1 MADNQIIKLKKE
13 IELLRDH
20 NAQLKLQLEEQALQ
34 LGEMETQH
42 LNIMN
47 KNLMLEE
54 EQKIA
59 RDSAQLQKIIEGALS
74 EEKATTEKYKIQAD
88 ILKEELQK
96 YIQRLKESEAYIQR
110 LQQDNTRLKKDLVEF
125 GQKHEAQDYID
136 QIRQKERDI
145 QKIGEERENMV
156 RDWNELCDKMEE
168 VLRENRVLRQIAD
181 VPENFGIDI
190 SKINMGDRIKLEDY
204 KVKIRILQHEVDQ
217 LEEERAKLKYRIEFL
232 ANSLQS
238 KEEPFSL
245 LTKEQKVEL
254 AKFAQ
259 RLYEGKEVPDTDKY
273 DFIRQLRQKD
283 EIIKNLENDISIYRA
298 QLQNK
303 HIPSGIGKLS
313 NIDMKEVI
321 SMIKDNQKE
330 MIKMINSKN
339 FSGNNQN
346 ITNTTNNN
354 INNIGETGNINNINQ
369 TGNINVN
376 SKDNKTVLKTTNI
389 GQKLG
394 LSNTNI
400 NNLDNKY
407 LTSFKTINE
416 GNENSE
422 NINDDIKIVYNPQQ
436 LPPVPIYNQKNLD
449 KTYLAQTFKFFSQY
463 KIDIN
468 LFNDLFGMPND
479 VNNINDLKVHA
490 LALQTQLIEL
500 LEIEIRRNNN
510 DKNLNNNLKIL
521 FNKYE
526 NVALILKNIF
536 QRYMETKNN
545 FQEKEQQ
552 LNKKIDD
559 LNTELIIF
567 KTKNRMYEDEIRLM
581 KPDPKAEKN
590 KVYEELKQEYLDI
603 LKRNAIL
610 ETDLTKLKRK
620 YLSLVEEERKLR
632 EYVEMND
639 KYNIEKE
646 KDMKVTIA
654 KLKEWKSLLMYYLR
668 FLNDKLKKSVDK
680 ERFDLLYDENKYLR
694 EKNSE
699 LTLRDIS
706 VTKEMIQTQTLMLK
720 YKDLE
725 DSYFNMQEGKYDAEI
740 ELGYLKK
747 RLQELD
753 PNFYNEQNAFRK
765 LVAKLSLLNL
775 SFEQIKNAFIQQP
788 NSENKKENRKIN
800 GNINDDLY
808 FLKGLNSSNSYITK
822 WDFEQCLR
830 NNLGISQSD
839 ISKADLFLIYRVLNC
854 EDEKMVDIRKFMKQI
869 EICSISEHTKQN
881 SELEIFEKLIK
892 CVQEKNRSLLETFAY
907 YDTNNNGCITREEFV
922 YALTQLGFLVSDENI
937 NRLIFLVSGENP
949 VDTEIN
955 IHKLDNNDNF
965 NYIEFCEL
973 FEQKAKNLLLKN
985 KRTTIN
991 KNKEKIDWKVNLL
1004 TKIYYAMQNN
1014 HIKLDFAFD
1023 SFDKTEKGFL
1033 SLTEFSSFISHLGIR
1048 INADNLKK
1056 LFFSFNHDY
1065 NVNREVDPNNY
1076 FVPTNKIKEELNKI
1090 SLRAAEY
1097 KKLSDTLFVDNSK
1110 KVDLNQKYNILLEE
1124 QKYYNIRYLDLEK
1137 RYNDLMQNNKLLTIQ
1152 LQDYVKQNNTNID
1165 KYFTTI
1171 EELQQLKMEYMS
1183 TGIKRADYVKIQT
1196 ENDSLTREVNILR
1209 IGMNTFKELY
1219 NACNF
1224 KVKQLHFTEARNLDE
1239 LDTYKKA
1246 IRELQ
1251 GESNTNSLIGKLYYT
1266 ILICRWR
1273 EASTLKKYDEALT
1286 ELNQLKSD
1294 NFAMETLNKNLT
1306 KDLNDIQ
1313 SNLQEKIIE
1322 NIRIN
1327 DALENYEFGIVGS
1340 SPNKEKIYPIDEMK
1354 KLVNMLKEDKKK
1366 NTEQL
1371 LKLRKKVLS
1380 LENDKSMLENEID
1393 FCESLADNIR
1403 FNNRDEYSQK
1413 LIGMSEDI
1421 AKLKLNNNILKRE
1434 NNYAKENTEHTNK
1447 IIQQLNQSI
1456 EEYEKKNAEWEI
1468 KYRKMEEIFHKR
1480 DEDRQKKII
1489 EGLENMR
1496 IKFKPKQKKIKKIN
1510 DKNNINNIDNNTEDN
1525 KDKND
1530 NDKKS
1535 YNGDNDDNNDDMGDN
1550 KNDDDDTSS
1559 EFTNISLTK
1568 NQFKKIQMK
1577 EEEINRLN
1585 EIIKKK
1591 DEEIQRLNKINEE
1604 NIEAIKKGDEFKETI
1619 TVENLVGKG
1628 GYNIIKNEEKR
1639 LMAQTIHQTVKT
1651 LQDMIKE
1658 KKSQIDYKNK
1668 VIDKLHDELS
1678 KTKSFYLQKISILE
1692 DELKERNKGNLNKL
1706 NDLIDEIKNKQPT
1719 KFSKNQL
1726 TPTIVELENLIA
1738 EKDYKIENLIAEN
1751 KTLKE
1756 ENQNISLKS
1765 NKKINSLEDNIKIL
1779 ELKIK
1784 LNDENKI
1791 DYDKKLN
1798 HLNKEIDSR
1807 DILIQN
1813 EKEILKELKE
1823 KFLHIKENQKFNEK
1837 ELELSQ
1843 VSQKQAQSV
1852 QMAEN
1857 IPPVVN
1863 DQEKNDLKN
1872 EIKKLKSQKNK
1883 LNEEK
1888 KKLKLEIENLEN
1900 SKNEVSTQLADSK
1913 KEIKQILDLQI
1924 KDNKKISILNK
1935 EKEKL
1940 KKENNRLK
1948 EDFEQ
1953 MKIRLDVVEQENQKL
1968 LAINN
1973 NLEQE
1978 LKLRPKPGARPPS
1991 AKKEKKKPIL
2001 NQEKQ
2006 MRGSYTGSSDDIIN
2020 NLCEYCIKKN
2030 INLKKHLERYDISKN
2045 GKIGENDFKRA
2056 IEELKIGFI
2065 SYDLDKLANL
2075 CKSSNSKDILIEN
2088 FLNIL
2093 KNKNDNFKN
2102 FMDNLPE
2109 DSNKI
2114 IPDKKFTEKY
2124 DRFENNEF
2132 NVDY

>member
-1 MADNQIIKLKKE
+1 MSDPEIVKLKKE
-13 IELLRDH
+13 IELLREH

-59 RDSAQLQKIIEGALS
+59 RDSAQLQKIIESALT
-74 EEKATTEKYKIQAD
+74 EEKATTEKYKNKAD
-88 ILKEELQK
+88 KLTEELQK
-96 YIQRLKESEAYIQR
+96 YMQRLKESESFIQR

-125 GQKHEAQDYID
+125 GQKHEAQDFID

-145 QKIGEERENMV
+145 QKVGEEKENMV

-204 KVKIRILQHEVDQ
+204 KVKIRLLQHEVDQ

-238 KEEPFSL
+238 NEEPFSL

-254 AKFAQ
+254 AKFAE

-298 QLQNK
+298 QLKNK
-303 HIPSGIGKLS
+303 NIPSGIGKLT
-313 NIDMKEVI
+313 NIEIEEVKQ
-321 SMIKDNQKE
+321 MIKDNQREMLK
-330 MIKMINSKN
+330 MIKSKD
-339 FSGNNQN
+339 FSNNNQN
-346 ITNTTNNN
+346 INNTTNFANTTNNN
-354 INNIGETGNINNINQ
+354 INNMNQ
-369 TGNINVN
+369 TGNTIDINA
-376 SKDNKTVLKTTNI
+376 NKNNNQTFLKNTNI

-400 NNLDNKY
+400 NIDNNKNLTTLNV
-407 LTSFKTINE
+407 INE
-416 GNENSE
+416 ENDNQDKTE
-422 NINDDIKIVYNPQQ
+422 DKEVIINLEQ

-449 KTYLAQTFKFFSQY
+449 LTYFAKTFKFGSQY

-468 LFNDLFGMPND
+468 LFNDIFGMPND
-479 VNNINDLKVHA
+479 INNINDLKVHA
-490 LALQTQLIEL
+490 LALQTQIIEL

-510 DKNLNNNLKIL
+510 DTTLNNNLKVL

-526 NVALILKNIF
+526 KVALILRNIF

-545 FQEKEQQ
+545 FQEKEEQ
-552 LNKKIDD
+552 LNKKIED
-559 LNTELIIF
+559 LNTELFIF
-567 KTKNRMYEDEIRLM
+567 QTKNKLHEDELRIM
-581 KPDPKAEKN
+581 KNQPKGEVNKEYEQLKNEYLEK
-590 KVYEELKQEYLDI
+590 LKQ
-603 LKRNAIL
+603 NAIL
-610 ETDLTKLKRK
+610 ETDFAKLKRK
-620 YLSLVEEERKLR
+620 YSSLVEEERKLR
-632 EYVEMND
+632 EYIEMND
-639 KYNIEKE
+639 KYNLEKE
-646 KDMKVTIA
+646 KNMKVTIA
-654 KLKEWKSLLMYYLR
+654 KLKEWKALLMYYLR

-680 ERFDLLYDENKYLR
+680 ERFDLLYEENKYLR

-775 SFEQIKNAFIQQP
+775 SFEQIKNAFIQGP
-788 NSENKKENRKIN
+788 NTENKKDNRKIN

-808 FLKGLNSSNSYITK
+808 FLKGLNSSNSYMLK

-830 NNLGISQSD
+830 NNLGISPSE
-839 ISKADLFLIYRVLNC
+839 ISKTDLYLIYRVLNC

-869 EICSISEHTKQN
+869 EINSIKEHNKQN
-881 SELEIFEKLIK
+881 NEMQILENLIK
-892 CVQEKNRSLLETFAY
+892 CVQEKNRSLLEAFAF
-907 YDTNNNGCITREEFV
+907 YDTNNNGCITRDEFI
-922 YALTQLGFLVSDENI
+922 YALSQLGFVVSDENI

-949 VDTEIN
+949 VDSEIN
-955 IHKLDNNDNF
+955 IHKLDNKDDF

-1004 TKIYYAMQNN
+1004 TKIFYAMQNN
-1014 HIKLDFAFD
+1014 HLKIDYAFD

-1048 INADNLKK
+1048 INAEILKK

-1065 NVNREVDPNNY
+1065 NVNREVDPNTY
-1076 FVPTNKIKEELNKI
+1076 FVPVDKIKEELNQI

-1097 KKLSDTLFVDNSK
+1097 KKLSEMLFVDNSK

-1124 QKYYNIRYLDLEK
+1124 QKYYNIKYLDLEK

-1165 KYFTTI
+1165 KYFNTI
-1171 EELQQLKMEYMS
+1171 EELQQLKMEFMS
-1183 TGIKRADYVKIQT
+1183 SGVKRADFVKIQT

-1219 NACNF
+1219 NTSNF
-1224 KVKQLHFTEARNLDE
+1224 QVKQLHYSEMRNLDE

-1286 ELNQLKSD
+1286 DISQLKSD

-1313 SNLQEKIIE
+1313 CNLHEKIIE

-1327 DALENYEFGIVGS
+1327 DALENYECGIVGF

-1354 KLVNMLKEDKKK
+1354 KLVNMLKEDKKN

-1371 LKLRKKVLS
+1371 LKLRKKVFS
-1380 LENDKSMLENEID
+1380 LENEKSRLENEID

-1413 LIGMSEDI
+1413 LIGLSEDI
-1421 AKLKLNNNILKRE
+1421 AKLKLNNNIIKRE
-1434 NNYAKENTEHTNK
+1434 NNYVKENLEHTNK
-1447 IIQQLNQSI
+1447 IIKQLNQSI
-1456 EEYEKKNAEWEI
+1456 SEYEKKNAEWEI

-1480 DEDRQKKII
+1480 DEERQKKII
-1489 EGLENMR
+1489 EGLENMG
-1496 IKFKPKQKKIKKIN
+1496 IKFRQKKGKKHNENNKIN
-1510 DKNNINNIDNNTEDN
+1510 NNDNNNEKEQKSKKDEEKKSNNDGGDDSNNDDDGGDDKNN
-1525 KDKND
+1525 
-1530 NDKKS
+1530 
-1535 YNGDNDDNNDDMGDN
+1535 DDV
-1550 KNDDDDTSS
+1550 SS
-1559 EFTNISLTK
+1559 EFSNISITK
-1568 NQFKKIQMK
+1568 KQFKKIQLN

-1585 EIIKKK
+1585 EIIKRK

-1604 NIEAIKKGDEFKETI
+1604 NIEAMKKGDEFKETI
-1619 TVENLVGKG
+1619 KIENLVGKG

-1639 LMAQTIHQTVKT
+1639 LMAQTIHQTIKT
-1651 LQDMIKE
+1651 LQDMIKQ
-1658 KKSQIDYKNK
+1658 KSSEIDYKNK
-1668 VIDKLHDELS
+1668 VIDKLHNELS
-1678 KTKSFYLQKISILE
+1678 KSKSVYLQKLSILE
-1692 DELKERNKGNLNKL
+1692 DELRDKHQGNINKL
-1706 NDLIDEIKNKQPT
+1706 QNLLDENKNKPEKKISKYELVPT
-1719 KFSKNQL
+1719 L
-1726 TPTIVELENLIA
+1726 VELEQLIIK
-1738 EKDYKIENLIAEN
+1738 KDYNIKILEEEN
-1751 KTLKE
+1751 KALKE
-1756 ENQNISLKS
+1756 ENQDIGLKS
-1765 NKKINSLEDNIKIL
+1765 ENTINNLKEKIKIL
-1779 ELKIK
+1779 ELN
-1784 LNDENKI
+1784 LE
-1791 DYDKKLN
+1791 YQDKKN
-1798 HLNKEIDSR
+1798 NT
-1807 DILIQN
+1807 
-1813 EKEILKELKE
+1813 
-1823 KFLHIKENQKFNEK
+1823 NQKFNMD
-1837 ELELSQ
+1837 ELEKLNRELKSRDALIQKEKDKIEEIRNTFLKKNIEEEEPPSPKSQ
-1843 VSQKQAQSV
+1843 QKAQSV
-1852 QMAEN
+1852 QMKEN
-1857 IPPVVN
+1857 FPVVA
-1863 DQEKNDLKN
+1863 DDKEKNDLK
-1872 EIKKLKSQKNK
+1872 KKIQNLKSQINK
-1883 LNEEK
+1883 LTEEK
-1888 KKLKLEIENLEN
+1888 KKLNIEIKNLEN
-1900 SKNEVSTQLADSK
+1900 SKNEVSTELAEKK
-1913 KEIKQILDLQI
+1913 KENKQILELQI

-1940 KKENNRLK
+1940 KKENNKFKDDL
-1948 EDFEQ
+1948 EQ
-1953 MKIRLDVVEQENQKL
+1953 MKIRLNVIEQENQKL
-1968 LAINN
+1968 SSINN

-1978 LKLRPKPGARPPS
+1978 LKIKPKPGARPPS
-1991 AKKEKKKPIL
+1991 AKKDKIKPSL

-2006 MRGSYTGSSDDIIN
+2006 MRGSYMGSNDEIIN
-2020 NLCEYCIKKN
+2020 SLCEYCIKKN

-2045 GKIGENDFKRA
+2045 GKIDESDFKRA

-2065 SYDLDKLANL
+2065 SYDLDRLANL
-2075 CKSSNSKDILIEN
+2075 SRSSNSKDVSIEN

-2093 KNKNDNFKN
+2093 KNKNNNFKY
-2102 FMDNLPE
+2102 FMEQLPE
-2109 DSNKI
+2109 DSKNL
-2114 IPDKKFTEKY
+2114 IPDKKFTKKY
-2124 DRFENNEF
+2124 DKFENKEF
-2132 NVDY
+2132 NIDY